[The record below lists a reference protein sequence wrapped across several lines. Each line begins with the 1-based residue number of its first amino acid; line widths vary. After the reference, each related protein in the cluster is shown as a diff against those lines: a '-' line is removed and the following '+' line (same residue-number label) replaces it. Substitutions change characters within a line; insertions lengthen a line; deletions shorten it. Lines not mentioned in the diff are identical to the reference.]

1 MPDLD
6 TFHLIRTCILP
17 IPAISLICLKVFKLV
32 PQITMNA
39 SFINLKL
46 RIQFRNTAVINLLYE
61 QICNCVTFT
70 YDGRK
75 GLFFFVMLCYT
86 HVCCAMCRCV
96 DCNLLLSSE
105 EEGRGCYPLGR
116 TGDSDSLFFFC
127 FFPEYISSASVAD
140 PSLLWSAPSFL
151 FRQ

>member
-1 MPDLD
+1 
-6 TFHLIRTCILP
+6 
-17 IPAISLICLKVFKLV
+17 
-32 PQITMNA
+32 MNA

-116 TGDSDSLFFFC
+116 TGDSDSLFFVL
-127 FFPEYISSASVAD
+127 FFFLSIYPQQVLQIRAFYGLLRVFFSDNKLAPKPSQKSSLS
-140 PSLLWSAPSFL
+140 
-151 FRQ
+151 